1 MPNIKK
7 IYFRLFGTF
16 DVVVN
21 KKSVLTKGVR
31 QQGFNKLF
39 IFFLLNHDRVFEI
52 NTLIDK
58 VWPNKDYH
66 DNNSIMRTQIFRL
79 KRQLTEL
86 VPALDFKLD
95 FTHGGYCFTYDPKNV
110 VMDTDVFESLCAK
123 IFSSKQAGAAG
134 AAGASSAASNATAES
149 ESFSGF
155 GADQPSRSLLP
166 PLRLGSPGLQSSGPL
181 SVPPISSYMRGRPEK
196 SPGRPEAGFAVSG
209 IQQSDSEIMKLC
221 SDALRVYQ
229 SGFLN
234 ETAFDASW
242 LESYRQNYRRM
253 WLRVIETFTDVCNRN
268 QNYADIITLCQE
280 VLRFEDSE
288 EYIHEI
294 YMDALR
300 NAGYHQD
307 ALRHY
312 DVITSIPAHRDAFM
326 NSTRLRDLQRSIH
339 RETDNN
345 KLIDEEDIEQYISD
359 LSSEAGTFVCEK
371 DMFLRHCSVLHL
383 SSERSTHQPYVCI
396 IETIGYNTGDDL
408 FKRLNDI
415 SLLTNVLKNAFRKSD
430 ILCEWNDRQVLV
442 LMACNQT
449 FNAEA
454 LTQRIKLAILRDNLT
469 PEEEANENLNLSE
482 RMFYLP
488 LNIKIMPISD
498 VVNQN

>member
-16 DVVVN
+16 DIVVN

-39 IFFLLNHDRVFEI
+39 VFFLLNHDRVFEI

-86 VPALDFKLD
+86 VPSLDFKLE

-110 VMDTDVFESLCAK
+110 VMDTDIFDSLCAK
-123 IFSSKQAGAAG
+123 IFSSRPAN
-134 AAGASSAASNATAES
+134 AASIDTS
-149 ESFSGF
+149 GLSGF
-155 GADQPSRSLLP
+155 GMDQGSRTYIP
-166 PLRLGSPGLQSSGPL
+166 PIRLGASGLQSSGPL
-181 SVPPISSYMRGRPEK
+181 TLPPISAYMRGRADKAP
-196 SPGRPEAGFAVSG
+196 SGRSSSAFPANP
-209 IQQSDSEIMKLC
+209 QHSDSEIMKLC

-253 WLRVIETFTDVCNRN
+253 WFKVIETFTDLCNRN
-268 QNYADIITLCQE
+268 QNYNDIISLCQE
-280 VLRFEDSE
+280 VLRFEDTE

-312 DVITSIPAHRDAFM
+312 DVITSLPARRDVFM

-345 KLIDEEDIEQYISD
+345 KLVDEDDIEQYITD
-359 LSSEAGTFVCEK
+359 LTEETGTFVCEK
-371 DMFLRHCSVLHL
+371 DMFLRHCSVLRLH
-383 SSERSTHQPYVCI
+383 SERTTHQPYICI
-396 IETIGYNTGDDL
+396 IETIGYNTDDHL

-415 SLLTNVLKNAFRKSD
+415 SLLTNVVKNVFRKCD

-442 LMACNQT
+442 LMACNQS
-449 FNAEA
+449 FNADA

-488 LNIKIMPISD
+488 LNIKVLPIGE
-498 VVNQN
+498 VVNQT

>member
-1 MPNIKK
+1 M
-7 IYFRLFGTF
+7 FGTF
-16 DVVVN
+16 DIVVN
-21 KKSVLTKGVR
+21 KKSVLTKGIR

-52 NTLIDK
+52 NSLIDK
-58 VWPNKDYH
+58 VWPNKEYH

-86 VPALDFKLD
+86 VPSLDFKLE

-110 VMDTDVFESLCAK
+110 VMDTDIFESLCAK
-123 IFSSKQAGAAG
+123 IFSSRQAGMLNIDADSLG
-134 AAGASSAASNATAES
+134 GLGDDNARPFMP
-149 ESFSGF
+149 SFKI
-155 GADQPSRSLLP
+155 
-166 PLRLGSPGLQSSGPL
+166 GSPGMPASGPL
-181 SVPPISSYMRGRPEK
+181 SVPPISSFTRGRPDRATGRS
-196 SPGRPEAGFAVSG
+196 SPAFTVGL
-209 IQQSDSEIMKLC
+209 QHSDSEILKLC

-234 ETAFDASW
+234 ETAFEVSW

-253 WLRVIETFTDVCNRN
+253 WFKVIEIFTDLCYRS
-268 QNYADIITLCQE
+268 QNYSDIISLCQE
-280 VLRFEDSE
+280 VLRFEDTE

-300 NAGYHQD
+300 KAGYHQD

-312 DVITSIPAHRDAFM
+312 DIITSGPSQREVFV
-326 NSTRLRDLQRSIH
+326 NSSKLRDLQRSIF

-345 KLIDEEDIEQYISD
+345 KLVDEEDIEHYIND
-359 LSSEAGTFVCEK
+359 LTSEPGTFVCEK
-371 DMFLRHCSVLHL
+371 DMFLKHCSVLRL
-383 SSERSTHQPYVCI
+383 YSERSANQPYICI
-396 IETIGYNTGDDL
+396 IETIGFNTDDYL
-408 FKRLNDI
+408 FKRLSNI
-415 SLLTNVLKNAFRKSD
+415 SLLTNVVKNVFRKSD

-442 LMACNQT
+442 LMACNQS
-449 FNAEA
+449 FNADA

-469 PEEEANENLNLSE
+469 PEEEANENLNLTE

-488 LNIKIMPISD
+488 LNVKVLPIGETVSY
-498 VVNQN
+498 

>member
-1 MPNIKK
+1 MPNYKK
-7 IYFRLFGTF
+7 IYFRMFGTF
-16 DVVVN
+16 DIVVN
-21 KKSVLTKGVR
+21 KKSVLTKGIR

-52 NTLIDK
+52 NSLIDK
-58 VWPNKDYH
+58 VWPNKEYH

-86 VPALDFKLD
+86 VPSLDFKLE

-110 VMDTDVFESLCAK
+110 VMDTDIFESLCAK
-123 IFSSKQAGAAG
+123 IFASKQAGMVNIDIDGLSGLGDESAHSFMSPFRVNTPG
-134 AAGASSAASNATAES
+134 A
-149 ESFSGF
+149 
-155 GADQPSRSLLP
+155 PVP
-166 PLRLGSPGLQSSGPL
+166 GPL
-181 SVPPISSYMRGRPEK
+181 SVPPISSFTRGRADRVA
-196 SPGRPEAGFAVSG
+196 GRSNATYTVNL
-209 IQQSDSEIMKLC
+209 QHSDGEILKLC

-234 ETAFDASW
+234 ETAFDVSW

-253 WLRVIETFTDVCNRN
+253 WFKIIEIFTDLCYRT
-268 QNYADIITLCQE
+268 QNYSEIISLCQE

-300 NAGYHQD
+300 KAGYHQD

-312 DVITSIPAHRDAFM
+312 EIITSAPAHRDLFA
-326 NSTRLRDLQRSIH
+326 NSSRLRDLQRSIY

-345 KLIDEEDIEQYISD
+345 KMVGEEDIEQYITD
-359 LSSEAGTFVCEK
+359 LTSESGTFVCEK
-371 DMFLRHCSVLHL
+371 DMFLRHCSVLRL
-383 SSERSTHQPYVCI
+383 LSERSAHQPYICI
-396 IETIGYNTGDDL
+396 IETIGFNTDDYL
-408 FKRLNDI
+408 FKRLNNI
-415 SLLTNVLKNAFRKSD
+415 SLLTNVVKNEFRKSD

-442 LMACNQT
+442 LMACNQS
-449 FNAEA
+449 FNADA
-454 LTQRIKLAILRDNLT
+454 LTQRIKLAILKDNLT
-469 PEEEANENLNLSE
+469 PEEEANENLNLTE

-488 LNIKIMPISD
+488 LNVKVMPIGEAEAIR
-498 VVNQN
+498 